1 MNKTPKMWEA
11 TNKKT
16 KVVYLITDELKT
28 AYERDYMTKG
38 KYTFKPA
45 PADAIVMDDPN
56 TTISSVPAVVI
67 HEKTRTTTAKAAK
80 EIPEPIEAKK
90 VSINPETGEQ

>member
-1 MNKTPKMWEA
+1 MWEA

-16 KVVYLITDELKT
+16 RAVYLITDEQKA

-45 PADAIVMDDPN
+45 PAVAISQAVE
-56 TTISSVPAVVI
+56 VPL

-80 EIPEPIEAKK
+80 EIPEPVEAKK
-90 VSINPETGEQ
+90 VANNPETGEQ

>member
-1 MNKTPKMWEA
+1 MWEA

-16 KVVYLITDELKT
+16 RAVYLLTDELKT

-45 PADAIVMDDPN
+45 PAVAV
-56 TTISSVPAVVI
+56 SQAVEVPL
-67 HEKTRTTTAKAAK
+67 HEKTRTTTAEPAK